1 MEKIGYQRLLSDI
14 NLNHLAIY
22 HHKLA
27 FSKSVIFITSI
38 NFKIQAL
45 FHDKISKLLTA
56 RQINSLNSRFE
67 DNNKLQ
73 LQFFRERVPK
83 LRFR

>member
-1 MEKIGYQRLLSDI
+1 MI
-14 NLNHLAIY
+14 NLNQITIY
-22 HHKLA
+22 DHQFV
-27 FSKSVIFITSI
+27 FSKSVIFIITI

-56 RQINSLNSRFE
+56 KQINSFNSRFE

-73 LQFFRERVPK
+73 LQFFENVSQSFDSGSKIR
-83 LRFR
+83 